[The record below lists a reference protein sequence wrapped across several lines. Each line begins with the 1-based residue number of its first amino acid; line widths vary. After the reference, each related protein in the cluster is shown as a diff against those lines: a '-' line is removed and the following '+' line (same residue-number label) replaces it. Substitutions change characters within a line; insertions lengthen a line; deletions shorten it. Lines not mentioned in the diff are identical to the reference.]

1 VKPEILKILYCGHE
15 ECAQG
20 HAFGPVARSHYL
32 IHFVLKGKGYYQ
44 VGDHIFTIEAGSA
57 FLIKPYEVTFYK
69 ADLVMPWEYV
79 WIACSGIEA
88 ERIFETIG
96 LVGSQYVC
104 KWDNMEHV
112 KEYLFKIFYTYMDN
126 IHNDDE
132 LLGWFYLI
140 FSKMQKNTA
149 ESTQPDLD
157 YFVKAERYIQHNYGY
172 DIHITDISNY
182 IGIDRTYLF
191 KVFKKYI
198 GTSPKDYLTAH
209 RVNIA
214 KDLLGHTELSVT
226 EIAFSCGFRDSSTL
240 CKVFSKNV
248 GMTPTKYRKKIKE
261 KFDSDRKN
269 HCI

>member
-1 VKPEILKILYCGHE
+1 
-15 ECAQG
+15 
-20 HAFGPVARSHYL
+20 
-32 IHFVLKGKGYYQ
+32 
-44 VGDHIFTIEAGSA
+44 
-57 FLIKPYEVTFYK
+57 
-69 ADLVMPWEYV
+69 MPWEYV

-172 DIHITDISNY
+172 DIQLRDCMMVSSCQGVCNVLLTTAAVAAVLWLTVN
-182 IGIDRTYLF
+182 GIANDT
-191 KVFKKYI
+191 
-198 GTSPKDYLTAH
+198 
-209 RVNIA
+209 VNGCILLHKRNIVSSSAIPCRHGRCHPVRASIA
-214 KDLLGHTELSVT
+214 SINAVVLVDQRLVSIKRPERAPANPALAPATERS
-226 EIAFSCGFRDSSTL
+226 
-240 CKVFSKNV
+240 
-248 GMTPTKYRKKIKE
+248 
-261 KFDSDRKN
+261 
-269 HCI
+269 